1 MDTGRKLPRN
11 ADYQSVLPLAMPS
24 MSKRRNYFPVNGQ
37 TFSSAGNNIIR
48 IDVSGDAFLDTKN
61 SYLTMRY
68 VNNAGQAMGFDFGG
82 GHGLIRRLRIEQAGN
97 VLTDCNNYNKLLS
110 SILLPCQG
118 DRDSLKHRSVTE
130 SVRFSNDK
138 ANGNSTQVCPNAD
151 LSGATLTTPAQ
162 GSGLL
167 LNNAVAPP
175 GVPTP
180 GSQSR

>member
-11 ADYQSVLPLAMPS
+11 ADYQSVLPLAMTS
-24 MSKRRNYFPVNGQ
+24 MAKRRNYFPVNGQ

-48 IDVSGDAFLDTKN
+48 IDISGDAFLDTKS

-68 VNNAGQAMGFDFGG
+68 VNNTGQAMGFDFGG

-118 DRDSLKHRSVTE
+118 DRDSVTHRS
-130 SVRFSNDK
+130 
-138 ANGNSTQVCPNAD
+138 
-151 LSGATLTTPAQ
+151 
-162 GSGLL
+162 
-167 LNNAVAPP
+167 
-175 GVPTP
+175 
-180 GSQSR
+180 